1 MALRSNHYPAA
12 DMRQKDPGVLM
23 TKSTK
28 AALLSGLIFPG
39 IGHIVLKQY
48 LRGSILALVTL
59 LAVSA
64 MVKVAFQRAQ
74 TIVDRVV
81 SGEIP
86 LETGAISELVAN
98 SSNDSDSLVPSI
110 SVIVFFACWL
120 IGIIDSYRVG
130 MALEKGNG
138 A

>member
-1 MALRSNHYPAA
+1 
-12 DMRQKDPGVLM
+12 M

-28 AALLSGLIFPG
+28 AALLSGLVFPG
-39 IGHIVLKQY
+39 IGHIVLKQT

-64 MVKVAFQRAQ
+64 MVRVAVQRAQ

-86 LETGAISELVAN
+86 LESGAISELVVN
-98 SSNDSDSLVPSI
+98 SSNDSDGLMPSI
-110 SVIVFFACWL
+110 SVIVFCACWL

-130 MALEKGNG
+130 MALESESP
-138 A
+138 

>member
-1 MALRSNHYPAA
+1 
-12 DMRQKDPGVLM
+12 M

-28 AALLSGLIFPG
+28 AALLSGLVFPG
-39 IGHIVLKQY
+39 IGHFVLKQY
-48 LRGSILALVTL
+48 VRGSILMLVALI
-59 LAVSA
+59 AMSA
-64 MVKVAFQRAQ
+64 IVRIVFQQAQ
-74 TIVDRVV
+74 AIVDRVV

-98 SSNDSDSLVPSI
+98 SSNDSDSLIPSI

-138 A
+138 V

>member
-1 MALRSNHYPAA
+1 M
-12 DMRQKDPGVLM
+12 DPGILM

-59 LAVSA
+59 LAMSA
-64 MVKVAFQRAQ
+64 MVKVVFQRAH

-98 SSNDSDSLVPSI
+98 SSNDSDSLIPSI

>member
-1 MALRSNHYPAA
+1 
-12 DMRQKDPGVLM
+12 M

-48 LRGSILALVTL
+48 LRGSILTMISL

-74 TIVDRVV
+74 IIVDRVV

-86 LETGAISELVAN
+86 LETGAISELVTN
-98 SSNDSDSLVPSI
+98 SSNDSDSLIPSI

-120 IGIIDSYRVG
+120 IGIMDSYRVG
-130 MALEKGNG
+130 MVLDKGPG
-138 A
+138 V

>member
-1 MALRSNHYPAA
+1 M
-12 DMRQKDPGVLM
+12 DPGILM

-110 SVIVFFACWL
+110 SVMVFFACWL

>member
-1 MALRSNHYPAA
+1 MQ
-12 DMRQKDPGVLM
+12 QKDPGILM

-28 AALLSGLIFPG
+28 AALLSGLVFPG
-39 IGHIVLKQY
+39 IGHIVLKQT
-48 LRGSILALVTL
+48 LRGSILALVAL

-64 MVKVAFQRAQ
+64 MLKVAFQRAQ

-98 SSNDSDSLVPSI
+98 SSNDSDGLMPSI
-110 SVIVFFACWL
+110 SVIVFCACWL

-130 MALEKGNG
+130 MALESEP